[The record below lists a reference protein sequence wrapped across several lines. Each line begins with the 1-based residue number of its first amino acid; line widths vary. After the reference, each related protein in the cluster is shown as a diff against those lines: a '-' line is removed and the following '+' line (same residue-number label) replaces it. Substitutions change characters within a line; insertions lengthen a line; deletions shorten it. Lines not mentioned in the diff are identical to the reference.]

1 MNTVRNFA
9 GNQGESGMIV
19 KSFLVF
25 PHSGRYLEAFAFLSR
40 LDHVEV
46 SEPSNSEAVLIVVAE
61 HRDTQSEADLMA
73 SVEGHAAVDHLVLVS
88 SFTSDNSSE

>member
-1 MNTVRNFA
+1 
-9 GNQGESGMIV
+9 MIV

-25 PHSGRYLEAFAFLSR
+25 PHEGRYQEALAYLSR

-46 SEPSNSEAVLIVVAE
+46 SAPANSEAVLVVVSE
-61 HRDTQSEADLMA
+61 HPDTQSEASLMA